1 MVGLALPAQGCH
13 TSRGQGCRTC
23 RSSRSGKP
31 GHSCSCKESLGMQH
45 PQSRSP
51 SQQSGCLVVPVP
63 DFSQPCI
70 ATLWQ
75 EPSFAV
81 PKGWFLVA
89 SAFLVCSVGLRAEF
103 RVRCEEET
111 SYRLLLCLSQILQ
124 VPTPHLHVL
133 PAWWEMSPVV
143 AVACGCSCCGFC
155 AGFRTDP
162 GSLGAT

>member
-1 MVGLALPAQGCH
+1 
-13 TSRGQGCRTC
+13 
-23 RSSRSGKP
+23 
-31 GHSCSCKESLGMQH
+31 MQH

-111 SYRLLLCLSQILQ
+111 SYRPLLCLSQILQ
-124 VPTPHLHVL
+124 VPHTCVSSL
-133 PAWWEMSPVV
+133 PGGRCPQWWLWLVVAPVV
-143 AVACGCSCCGFC
+143 
-155 AGFRTDP
+155 
-162 GSLGAT
+162 GSVLASGLTQEVWEPRETVV